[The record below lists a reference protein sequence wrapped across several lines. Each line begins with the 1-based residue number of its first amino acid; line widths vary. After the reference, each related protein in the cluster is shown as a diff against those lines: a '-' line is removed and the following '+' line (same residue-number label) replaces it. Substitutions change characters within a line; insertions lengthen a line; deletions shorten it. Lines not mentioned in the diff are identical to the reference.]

1 MLGTITLYSLLG
13 FAIFMSGMKLME
25 LALFRLGGTAV
36 LSWLERS
43 TRTPLHGLLLGT
55 ASSAFLQSSTAVTV
69 LSIGFVNSK
78 LLPFSRTLG
87 IILGTNI
94 GTCLTTELFGL
105 NLHHLA
111 KPLMI
116 ASLVIWG
123 VTVLLVEYRLIR
135 SLYQWKGLEYIR
147 SFSIV
152 LFGFGTLLL
161 GLTVMQSIGPSIQ
174 ESSLYHWFLAQAQTT
189 LWWGILSGAILT
201 ALIHSGAAV
210 IGMIM
215 GIAALGALPLDL
227 SIAIVLGSNIGTC
240 VTAMIASIGGSRG
253 GRYVAL
259 SHFILNIGGALLF
272 FPFIGLLGDVVM
284 LTTDSIATAIAHA
297 QTLFNIICSFIAL
310 PLCYLAWFKRLDNI
324 D

>member
-1 MLGTITLYSLLG
+1 MIGSIIYYSLLG
-13 FAIFMSGMKLME
+13 FSIFMSGMKLME
-25 LALFRLGGTAV
+25 LALFRLGGPTF
-36 LSWLERS
+36 LRLLERS
-43 TRTPLHGLLLGT
+43 TRTPLHGLILGT

-94 GTCLTTELFGL
+94 GTCLTTELIGL
-105 NLHHLA
+105 DIHHLA

-116 ASLVIWG
+116 CALGMWG
-123 VTVLLVEYRLIR
+123 ITVLLIEFRIIPVLYKWKGSEHIR
-135 SLYQWKGLEYIR
+135 SL
-147 SFSIV
+147 SIV
-152 LFGFGTLLL
+152 LFGFGTLLF
-161 GLTVMQSIGPSIQ
+161 GLTVMQKIGPVIQ
-174 ESSLYHWFLAQAQTT
+174 NTDMYTWFLAKAQTT

-201 ALIHSGAAV
+201 AFIHSGAAV

-227 SIAIVLGSNIGTC
+227 SIAIVLGCNIGSC
-240 VTAMIASIGGSRG
+240 VTAIIASIGGTKG

-259 SHFILNIGGALLF
+259 SHLVLNIGGALLF
-272 FPFIGLLGDVVM
+272 FPFIDLLASIVM
-284 LTTDSIATAIAHA
+284 WSTTSISAAIAHA

-310 PLCYLAWFKRLDNI
+310 PICYLKWFKSLDHT
-324 D
+324 

>member
-1 MLGTITLYSLLG
+1 
-13 FAIFMSGMKLME
+13 MSGMKLME
-25 LALFRLGGTAV
+25 IALFQIGGPKV
-36 LSWLERS
+36 LSLIERS
-43 TRTPLHGLLLGT
+43 TRTPLHGLVLGT

-94 GTCLTTELFGL
+94 GACLTTELIGL
-105 NLHHLA
+105 NISHLA
-111 KPLMI
+111 IPIMLV
-116 ASLVIWG
+116 SLLLWG
-123 VTVLLVEYRLIR
+123 ITVLLVEYRIIP
-135 SLYQWKGLEYIR
+135 SLYQWKGNSYIR

-152 LFGFGTLLL
+152 LFGFGMLLF
-161 GLTVMQSIGPSIQ
+161 GLKVMQSIGPTIQ
-174 ESSLYHWFLAQAQTT
+174 QSSLFAWFLTQAQTT

-227 SIAIVLGSNIGTC
+227 SIAIVLGCNIGSC
-240 VTAMIASIGGSRG
+240 VTAIIASISGSNG

-259 SHFILNIGGALLF
+259 AHLILNVGGALLF
-272 FPFIGLLGDVVM
+272 FPFIDLLGQAVM
-284 LTTDSIATAIAHA
+284 LTTTSIASAIAHA
-297 QTLFNIICSFIAL
+297 QTLFNVICSVIAL
-310 PLCYLAWFKRLDNI
+310 PICYLSWFKKLDQP
-324 D
+324 

>member
-105 NLHHLA
+105 NLHHYA

-116 ASLVIWG
+116 VSLVIWG

-240 VTAMIASIGGSRG
+240 VTAMIASMGGSKG

-310 PLCYLAWFKRLDNI
+310 PLCYLAWFKRLDNL